1 MSHQFTSPRLGQSQR
16 QLASPLLDSKVG
28 LAGCNSRPG
37 RPQRLHICAAIKK
50 DTAKHVVCSKT
61 LVGKPDQ
68 VKRLQRKCQDILD
81 FSLGRAANKQNGI
94 LEFTCSQ
101 DSYATNVFHFW
112 ERYDGNTS
120 MGRHNTTPEFMK
132 FMEGV
137 QNLIQ
142 EPIGLALY
150 VSKGGQL
157 SHACVQGGPKGE
169 GGLDDATGASKAA
182 GGGASMKQTSQ
193 TVNLGDVKRGDEGD
207 SWGMGFKFPWQ
218 KEKK

>member
-137 QNLIQ
+137 SYSHT
-142 EPIGLALY
+142 AV
-150 VSKGGQL
+150 VSRTYNCCRVL
-157 SHACVQGGPKGE
+157 S
-169 GGLDDATGASKAA
+169 
-182 GGGASMKQTSQ
+182 
-193 TVNLGDVKRGDEGD
+193 
-207 SWGMGFKFPWQ
+207 
-218 KEKK
+218 